1 MSRFFLTLCAV
12 LFFAFAAFPASAQ
25 EASLDNLP
33 LPRWAVLAAREANLR
48 TGPGKR
54 YPIEWVLKRKGMPV
68 EIRQEFDSW
77 RLIREPGGAT
87 GWVHRTMLSS
97 VRNVMIQNA
106 EQPLYANPSKD
117 ARVVAR
123 LQKGV
128 IAGAR
133 HCQPAWCQLEVQSFK
148 GWVPRD
154 ILWGIYANE
163 AID

>member
-1 MSRFFLTLCAV
+1 MKFS
-12 LFFAFAAFPASAQ
+12 AFILIALLILMPFTAQAQ

-33 LPRWAVLAAREANLR
+33 LPRWAVLAAKEVNLR

-54 YPIEWVLKRKGMPV
+54 YPIDWVLKKKGLPV

-77 RLIREPGGAT
+77 RLVHEPDGAE

-97 VRNVMIQNA
+97 VRNVMIQSND
-106 EQPLYANPSKD
+106 QPLYANPSTD

-128 IAGAR
+128 IAHAEI
-133 HCQPAWCQLEVQSFK
+133 CQPEWCQVEIESFN
-148 GWVPRD
+148 GWVPKG
-154 ILWGIYANE
+154 ILWGIYPKE
-163 AID
+163 KFE